1 MKSGR
6 ISVRWNSVRTRNMEL
21 PEISF
26 DLSLSYPEPINDYR
40 ELLVRYKKGTSSAI
54 LHSNIF
60 LNPSE
65 VKEWEPTLCCDTN
78 KKKYLEISTYLEY
91 TSLLIRKIEDVG
103 LDPKPKFVA
112 YLANTANN
120 YYRVVEIF
128 D

>member
-1 MKSGR
+1 
-6 ISVRWNSVRTRNMEL
+6 MEL

-54 LHSNIF
+54 LHSNIL

-65 VKEWEPTLCCDTN
+65 VKEWELNLCCYTN
-78 KKKYLEISTYLEY
+78 KKIHREISTYLEY
-91 TSLLIRKIEDVG
+91 TSLLIRKIEDAG

-112 YLANTANN
+112 YLAKTANN
-120 YYRVVEIF
+120 YYNVKEML